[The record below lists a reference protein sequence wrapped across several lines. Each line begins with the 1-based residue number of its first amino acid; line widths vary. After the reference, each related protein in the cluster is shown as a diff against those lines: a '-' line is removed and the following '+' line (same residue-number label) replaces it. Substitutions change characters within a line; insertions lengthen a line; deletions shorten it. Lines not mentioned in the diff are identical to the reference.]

1 VKRALLVVALASLGC
16 GPDLSPTQA
25 RQEAEKIW
33 AERCTNCH
41 GPRGLGD
48 GPGALILRVKPRALA
63 DSGWQASVTDEHIAT
78 VIVDGGQSVGLSPD
92 MAANP
97 DLKTQ
102 PEVLDALVQYVRS
115 LAP

>member
-1 VKRALLVVALASLGC
+1 MRAAALLVMLGAVAC
-16 GPDLSPTQA
+16 GEDVTPAEAQQQA
-25 RQEAEKIW
+25 KAIW
-33 AERCTNCH
+33 DERCTNCH

-48 GPGALILRVKPRALA
+48 GPGALILQTKPRALA

-78 VIVDGGQSVGLSPD
+78 VIIDGGQSVGKSPD

-97 DLKTQ
+97 DLKAR
-102 PEVLDALVQYVRS
+102 PEVLDALVKHVRS

>member
-1 VKRALLVVALASLGC
+1 MKRASFFIVLLAVAC

-25 RQEAEKIW
+25 RQEAETIW

-41 GPRGLGD
+41 GARGLGD
-48 GPGALILRVKPRALA
+48 GPGALILQTKPRALA

-97 DLKTQ
+97 DLKTK
-102 PEVLDALVQYVRS
+102 PEVLEALVQHVRS

>member
-1 VKRALLVVALASLGC
+1 MKRVSFIVSLVAIAC
-16 GPDLSPTQA
+16 GPDLSPDEA
-25 RQEAEKIW
+25 RLEAEKIW

-48 GPGALILRVKPRALA
+48 GQGALILRVKPRALA

-97 DLKTQ
+97 DLKTK
-102 PEVLDALVQYVRS
+102 PEVLEALVAYVRS